1 MVENFKNWLGPDVY
15 GDFLQIKE
23 YSPIMRGVYS
33 KKKIDAGTKFIRIP
47 KNKIIYTEQAKR
59 SSEIIKENFIDKVN
73 LFSSPDHVFIT
84 IYMIETWFG
93 DLNSDFKSY
102 YEILPPNLNNIPL
115 FWTEEQ
121 LKMLKGSPI
130 VEDIKQKNNKIRSEY
145 NTIVDNVPEFK
156 ILANFER
163 YKYVRC
169 LVSSRNFSINVDGV
183 SSQAMAPLADMFNH
197 KRPCKTKWGYE
208 DNEFFVK
215 STEDIDIN
223 EEIMDSY
230 GLKSNNSYFIH
241 YGFVVDDD
249 SQRTEDV
256 LTIKLDDYNIS
267 LKLPFNNYTLQNEL
281 LPMLRKT
288 SNNPHG
294 NFINKQK
301 DLKIL
306 LELNKKLIKLLD
318 EYPQSLKLDLV
329 DKKIVQDKFSNEFS
343 ALVIV
348 STEKKILQYYIE
360 CIFKI
365 LDYILNETKLADIE
379 EVYARTFINWIDS
392 L

>member
-1 MVENFKNWLGPDVY
+1 MVENFKNWLGGDVY
-15 GDFLQIKE
+15 GDFLEIKE
-23 YSPIMRGVYS
+23 YSPIMRGIYS
-33 KKKIDAGTKFIRIP
+33 KKNIDAGTKFIRIP
-47 KNKIIYTEQAKR
+47 KSKIIYTGHAKKT
-59 SSEIIKENFIDKVN
+59 SKIIQEHFIDKKN

-115 FWTEEQ
+115 FWTKKQ
-121 LKMLKGSPI
+121 LKMLEGSPI
-130 VEDIKQKNNKIRSEY
+130 ITDIKLKNNKIRGEY
-145 NTIVDNVPEFK
+145 NIIVEYAPEFK

-208 DNEFFVK
+208 NDEFFVK
-215 STEDIDIN
+215 STEDIGSN

-230 GLKSNNSYFIH
+230 GLKSNNAYFIH
-241 YGFVVDDD
+241 YGFVVDED

-281 LPMLRKT
+281 LPILRKT
-288 SNNPHG
+288 AKNPRG
-294 NFINKQK
+294 NFTNKHK

-306 LELNKKLIKLLD
+306 LELNKNLIKLLD
-318 EYPQSLKLDLV
+318 EYPQSLKLDLI
-329 DKKIVQDKFSNEFS
+329 DKKLIQDKFSNKFS

-348 STEKKILQYYIE
+348 STEKKILQHYIE

-365 LDYILNETKLADIE
+365 LDYILDDTKLADIK